1 MTGALTGGHYSHA
14 WRVHQTMCEVMEQ
27 LLWKRFVHKA
37 KPAIGNDLQQVA
49 VENPDEISFEAIP
62 CSSFLLQKFDQFK

>member
-1 MTGALTGGHYSHA
+1 
-14 WRVHQTMCEVMEQ
+14 MCEVMEQ
-27 LLWKRFVHKA
+27 LLWKQFVHKA

-49 VENPDEISFEAIP
+49 EENPDEISFETIP